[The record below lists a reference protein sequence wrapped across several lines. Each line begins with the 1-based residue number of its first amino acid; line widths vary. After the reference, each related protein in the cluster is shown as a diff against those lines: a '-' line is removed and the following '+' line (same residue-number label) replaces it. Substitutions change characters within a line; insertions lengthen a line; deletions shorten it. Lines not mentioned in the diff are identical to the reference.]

1 MTELEDLDYDS
12 KNLIDIKNN
21 KKEIKKHSNIF
32 VDIIA
37 RHFEKKFIKKS
48 IAEQEN
54 LIFIKMMENDYKQET
69 VRTVKSALKNNKD
82 LSRVDLYK
90 IIISQQND
98 EDILIFCNNIL
109 S

>member
-1 MTELEDLDYDS
+1 MEQPEYGKDFVIDNESSVESYVNEPDITSEEPFMTELEDLDYDS

-54 LIFIKMMENDYKQET
+54 LIFIK
-69 VRTVKSALKNNKD
+69 
-82 LSRVDLYK
+82 
-90 IIISQQND
+90 
-98 EDILIFCNNIL
+98 
-109 S
+109 

>member
-69 VRTVKSALKNNKD
+69 VRTVKSKNNKD